1 MMVAPIVSNGTG
13 CVRNFHAKQTWSLVF
28 YLLQVVSQKK
38 GHTFRREVNLKFE
51 TESIDVSA
59 KSFFDLLRGAG
70 CGIDLPQQG
79 VGKALLLCLGPEWR
93 LIKEKTN
100 KGKSVLS
107 TLPWYSG
114 QNIFVNPVMKSYVS
128 ICVLTF
134 PKFLEWDFQRQ
145 PPVLLLPSQRP
156 TTRRR
161 TVESRRLSPN
171 NPRPWRS

>member
-1 MMVAPIVSNGTG
+1 MQSKLGLSSFTSYKLFL
-13 CVRNFHAKQTWSLVF
+13 RKR
-28 YLLQVVSQKK
+28 KK
-38 GHTFRREVNLKFE
+38 VILFCRKVNLKFK
-51 TESIDVSA
+51 TESIDVPA

-79 VGKALLLCLGPEWR
+79 VCQALLLCLGPEWR
-93 LIKEKTN
+93 LTKEKTN

-107 TLPWYSG
+107 TLPWYLG
-114 QNIFVNPVMKSYVS
+114 QNIFVFPVMKSYVS

-134 PKFLEWDFQRQ
+134 PKFLEWDFERQ